1 MAETRDTH
9 LRQANTKA
17 TAVGLLT
24 DKKLEIKTD
33 PKTGEKHIEGTVTV
47 KTSDKNFVTFTVY
60 SKEKKNDKTD
70 NKAYAGLVTVMNE
83 FQSVADVGDDNA
95 DYIRVNGQLN
105 PYRGQNGNEI
115 IGYRGSFFNR
125 IRNVDNVVP
134 DASFEVEMFIQSMV
148 PEMGKDEDGEMTE
161 TGRLKITGWVPTYN
175 GIEPVDLIVPEDLA
189 DACDNTYEP
198 GQTVEF
204 YGDIVNNSIEEIIEK
219 PVAFGK
225 PKKEVRRSF
234 VNELIVTGG
243 SSPYEGDEETDKDH
257 VPYDR
262 DTINAAITQRNIEIE
277 EAKNKAKNGGAN
289 GGGRGTTPSGKA
301 HGRSLNLMG
310 I

>member
-1 MAETRDTH
+1 MVETKTN

-70 NKAYAGLVTVMNE
+70 NKTYAGLVTVMNE
-83 FQSVADVGDDNA
+83 FQSVVDAGDNA

-125 IRNVDNVVP
+125 IRNVENIEP
-134 DASFEVEMFIQSMV
+134 EATFEVEMFIQSIV
-148 PEMGKDEDGEMTE
+148 PEMGKDADGEMSE

-189 DACDNTYEP
+189 DACENTYEP

-204 YGDIVNNSIEEIIEK
+204 YGDIINNSIEETIEK

-225 PKKEVRRSF
+225 PKKEVRRTY

-243 SSPYEGDEETDKDH
+243 SDAYEDEEGDH
-257 VPYDR
+257 VPYDADAIKGAIADR
-262 DTINAAITQRNIEIE
+262 NAAIE
-277 EAKNKAKNGGAN
+277 EAKNKAKNGSAN
-289 GGGRGTTPSGKA
+289 TGVGRKAMPSGKA
-301 HGRSLNLMG
+301 HGRTLAIDM
-310 I
+310 

>member
-1 MAETRDTH
+1 METKTN

-24 DKKLEIKTD
+24 DKKMEIKTD

-47 KTSDKNFVTFTVY
+47 KTSDKNFITFTVY

-70 NKAYAGLVTVMNE
+70 NKTYAGFITVMNE
-83 FQSVADVGDDNA
+83 FQSVVDAGDNA

-125 IRNVDNVVP
+125 IRNIENLET
-134 DASFEVEMFIQSMV
+134 DASFEVEMFIQSIV
-148 PEMGKDEDGEMTE
+148 PEMGKDTDGEMSE

-189 DACDNTYEP
+189 DACENTYEP

-204 YGDIVNNSIEEIIEK
+204 YGDIINNSIEEIIEK

-225 PKKEVRRSF
+225 PKKEVRRTYI
-234 VNELIVTGG
+234 NELIVTSG
-243 SSPYEGDEETDKDH
+243 SEPYDGNEETDKDH

-262 DTINAAITQRNIEIE
+262 GAIEGAIAERNTAIE
-277 EAKNKAKNGGAN
+277 EAKNKAKNGNTGGA
-289 GGGRGTTPSGKA
+289 GRGATPSGRA
-301 HGRSLNLMG
+301 HGRTLKLDM
-310 I
+310 

>member
-1 MAETRDTH
+1 MTETKTN

-70 NKAYAGLVTVMNE
+70 NKTYAGLVTVMNE
-83 FQSVADVGDDNA
+83 FQSVVDAGDNA

-125 IRNVDNVVP
+125 IRNVENIEP
-134 DASFEVEMFIQSMV
+134 EATFEIEMFIQSIV
-148 PEMGKDEDGEMTE
+148 PEMGKDADGEMSE
-161 TGRLKITGWVPTYN
+161 TGRLKISGWVPTYN

-189 DACDNTYEP
+189 SACEDTYEP

-204 YGDIVNNSIEEIIEK
+204 YGDIINNSIEETIEK

-225 PKKEVRRSF
+225 PKKEVRRTYI
-234 VNELIVTGG
+234 NELIVTGG
-243 SSPYEGDEETDKDH
+243 SEPYDGDEETDKDH

-262 DTINAAITQRNIEIE
+262 GAIEGAIAERNTEIE
-277 EAKNKAKNGGAN
+277 EAKNKAKNGSSGA
-289 GGGRGTTPSGKA
+289 GRGATPSGKA
-301 HGRSLNLMG
+301 HGRTLKLDM
-310 I
+310 

>member
-1 MAETRDTH
+1 MAETKTN

-33 PKTGEKHIEGTVTV
+33 PKDGEKHIEGTVTV
-47 KTSDKNFVTFTVY
+47 KTSDKNFVTFSVY
-60 SKEKKNDKTD
+60 SKEKKKNGEE

-83 FQSVADVGDDNA
+83 FQSVADVGDNA

-105 PYRGQNGNEI
+105 PYRGQNGNEV

-125 IRNVDNVVP
+125 IRNVETIEP
-134 DASFEVEMFIQSMV
+134 EACFETEMFIQSIV
-148 PEMGKDEDGEMTE
+148 PEMGKDTDGEMTE

-189 DACDNTYEP
+189 DACENTYEP

-204 YGDIVNNSIEEIIEK
+204 YGDIINNSIEETIEK

-225 PKKEVRRSF
+225 PKKEVRRTY

-243 SSPYEGDEETDKDH
+243 SDAYEDEEGDH
-257 VPYDR
+257 VPYDADAIKGAIADR
-262 DTINAAITQRNIEIE
+262 NAAIE
-277 EAKNKAKNGGAN
+277 EAKNKAKSGSTGNMNRGAASS
-289 GGGRGTTPSGKA
+289 GRA
-301 HGRSLNLMG
+301 HGRTLKLD

>member
-1 MAETRDTH
+1 METKTN
-9 LRQANTKA
+9 LRQAKTKA

-24 DKKLEIKTD
+24 DKKMEIKTD

-47 KTSDKNFVTFTVY
+47 KTSDKNFITFTVY

-70 NKAYAGLVTVMNE
+70 NKTYAGLVTVMNE
-83 FQSVADVGDDNA
+83 FQSVVDAGDNA

-125 IRNVDNVVP
+125 IRNIENLETE
-134 DASFEVEMFIQSMV
+134 ASFEVEMFIQSIV
-148 PEMGKDEDGEMTE
+148 PEMGKDADGEMSE

-189 DACDNTYEP
+189 DACENTYEP

-204 YGDIVNNSIEEIIEK
+204 YGDIINNSIEETIEK

-225 PKKEVRRSF
+225 PKKEVRRTYI
-234 VNELIVTGG
+234 NELIVTGG
-243 SSPYEGDEETDKDH
+243 SEPYDGDEGTDKDH

-262 DTINAAITQRNIEIE
+262 GAIEGAIAERNTAIE
-277 EAKNKAKNGGAN
+277 EAKNKAKSGNTGGV
-289 GGGRGTTPSGKA
+289 GRNAAPSGRA

>member
-1 MAETRDTH
+1 MAETKTN

-33 PKTGEKHIEGTVTV
+33 PKDGEKHIEGTVTV
-47 KTSDKNFVTFTVY
+47 KTSDKNFVTFSVY
-60 SKEKKNDKTD
+60 SKEKKKNGEE

-83 FQSVADVGDDNA
+83 FQSVADVGDNA

-105 PYRGQNGNEI
+105 PYRGQNGNEV

-125 IRNVDNVVP
+125 IRNVETIEP
-134 DASFEVEMFIQSMV
+134 EACFETEMFIQSIV
-148 PEMGKDEDGEMTE
+148 PEMGKDTDGEMTE

-189 DACDNTYEP
+189 DACENTYEP

-204 YGDIVNNSIEEIIEK
+204 YGDIINNSIEETIEK

-225 PKKEVRRSF
+225 PKKEVRRTY

-243 SSPYEGDEETDKDH
+243 SDAYEDEEGDR
-257 VPYDR
+257 VPYDADAIKGAIADR
-262 DTINAAITQRNIEIE
+262 NAAIE
-277 EAKNKAKNGGAN
+277 EAKNKAKNGSAN
-289 GGGRGTTPSGKA
+289 TGVGRKAMPSGKA
-301 HGRSLNLMG
+301 HGRTLAIDM
-310 I
+310 

>member
-1 MAETRDTH
+1 MAETKTN

-33 PKTGEKHIEGTVTV
+33 PKTGEKHIEGTITV

-70 NKAYAGLVTVMNE
+70 NKTYAGLVTVMNE
-83 FQSVADVGDDNA
+83 FQSVVDAGDNA

-125 IRNVDNVVP
+125 IRNVENIEP
-134 DASFEVEMFIQSMV
+134 EATFEVEMFIQSIV
-148 PEMGKDEDGEMTE
+148 PEMGKDADGEMSE

-189 DACDNTYEP
+189 SACEDTYEP

-204 YGDIVNNSIEEIIEK
+204 YGDIINNSVEETIEK

-225 PKKEVRRSF
+225 PKKEVRRTYI
-234 VNELIVTGG
+234 NELIVTGG
-243 SSPYEGDEETDKDH
+243 SEPYDGDEETDKDH

-262 DTINAAITQRNIEIE
+262 GAIEGAIAERNTQIE
-277 EAKNKAKNGGAN
+277 EIKNKAKNGSSGA
-289 GGGRGTTPSGKA
+289 GRGATPSGKA
-301 HGRSLNLMG
+301 HGRTLKLDM
-310 I
+310 

>member
-1 MAETRDTH
+1 MTETKTN

-70 NKAYAGLVTVMNE
+70 NKTYAGLVTVMNE
-83 FQSVADVGDDNA
+83 FQSVVDAGDNA

-125 IRNVDNVVP
+125 IRNAENIESE
-134 DASFEVEMFIQSMV
+134 ATFEVEMFIQSIV
-148 PEMGKDEDGEMTE
+148 PEMGKDADGEMSE

-189 DACDNTYEP
+189 SACEDTYEP

-204 YGDIVNNSIEEIIEK
+204 YGDIINNSIEETIEK

-225 PKKEVRRSF
+225 PKKEVRRTYI
-234 VNELIVTGG
+234 NELIVTGG
-243 SSPYEGDEETDKDH
+243 SEPYDGDEETDKDH

-262 DTINAAITQRNIEIE
+262 GAIEGAIVERNTAIE
-277 EAKNKAKNGGAN
+277 EAKNKAKSGSSGA
-289 GGGRGTTPSGKA
+289 GRGAAPSGKA
-301 HGRSLNLMG
+301 HGRTLKLDM
-310 I
+310 

>member
-1 MAETRDTH
+1 MAETKTN

-47 KTSDKNFVTFTVY
+47 KTSNKNFITFTVY

-70 NKAYAGLVTVMNE
+70 NKTYAGLITVMNE
-83 FQSVADVGDDNA
+83 FRSVAEVGDENA

-125 IRNVDNVVP
+125 IRNVENLET
-134 DASFEVEMFIQSMV
+134 DASFEVEMFIQSIV
-148 PEMGKDEDGEMTE
+148 PEMGKDADGEMSE

-189 DACDNTYEP
+189 DACENTYEP

-204 YGDIVNNSIEEIIEK
+204 YGDIINNSIEEIIEK

-225 PKKEVRRSF
+225 PKKEVRRTYI
-234 VNELIVTGG
+234 NELIVTGG
-243 SSPYEGDEETDKDH
+243 SEPYDGDEETDKDH

-262 DTINAAITQRNIEIE
+262 GAIEGAIAERNTAIE
-277 EAKNKAKNGGAN
+277 EAKNKAKSGSSGA
-289 GGGRGTTPSGKA
+289 GRGATPSGRA

>member
-1 MAETRDTH
+1 MVETKTN

-17 TAVGLLT
+17 TAIGLLT

-70 NKAYAGLVTVMNE
+70 NKTYAGLVTVMNE
-83 FQSVADVGDDNA
+83 FQSVVDAGDNA

-125 IRNVDNVVP
+125 IRNVENIEP
-134 DASFEVEMFIQSMV
+134 EATFEVEMFIQSIV
-148 PEMGKDEDGEMTE
+148 PEMGKDADGEMSE
-161 TGRLKITGWVPTYN
+161 TGRLKISGWVPTYN

-189 DACDNTYEP
+189 SACEDTYEP

-204 YGDIVNNSIEEIIEK
+204 YGDIINNSIEETIEK

-225 PKKEVRRSF
+225 PKKEVRRTYI
-234 VNELIVTGG
+234 NELIVTGG
-243 SSPYEGDEETDKDH
+243 SEPYDGDEETDKDH

-262 DTINAAITQRNIEIE
+262 GAIEGAIAERNTAIE
-277 EAKNKAKNGGAN
+277 EAKNKAKNGSSGA
-289 GGGRGTTPSGKA
+289 GRGATPSGKA
-301 HGRSLNLMG
+301 HGRTLKLN

>member
-1 MAETRDTH
+1 MAETKTN

-33 PKTGEKHIEGTVTV
+33 PKDGEKHIEGTVTV
-47 KTSDKNFVTFTVY
+47 KTSDKNFVTFSVY
-60 SKEKKNDKTD
+60 SKEKKKNGEE

-83 FQSVADVGDDNA
+83 FQSVADVGDNA

-105 PYRGQNGNEI
+105 PYRGQNGNEV

-125 IRNVDNVVP
+125 IRNVETIEP
-134 DASFEVEMFIQSMV
+134 EACFETEMFIQSIV
-148 PEMGKDEDGEMTE
+148 PEMGKDADGEMTE

-189 DACDNTYEP
+189 DACENTYEP

-204 YGDIVNNSIEEIIEK
+204 YGDIINNSIEETIEK

-225 PKKEVRRSF
+225 PKKEVRRTY

-243 SSPYEGDEETDKDH
+243 SDAYEDEEGDH
-257 VPYDR
+257 VPYDADAIKGAIADR
-262 DTINAAITQRNIEIE
+262 NAAIER
-277 EAKNKAKNGGAN
+277 AKNKAKNGSAN
-289 GGGRGTTPSGKA
+289 TGVGRKAMPSGKA
-301 HGRSLNLMG
+301 HGRTLAIDM
-310 I
+310 

>member
-1 MAETRDTH
+1 MAETKTN

-33 PKTGEKHIEGTVTV
+33 PKDGEKHIEGTVTV
-47 KTSDKNFVTFTVY
+47 KTSDKNFVTFSVY
-60 SKEKKNDKTD
+60 SKEKKKNGEE

-83 FQSVADVGDDNA
+83 FQSVADVGDNA

-105 PYRGQNGNEI
+105 PYRGQNGNEV

-125 IRNVDNVVP
+125 IRNAENIEP
-134 DASFEVEMFIQSMV
+134 EACFETEMFIQSIV
-148 PEMGKDEDGEMTE
+148 PEMGKDADGEMTE

-189 DACDNTYEP
+189 DACENTYEP

-204 YGDIVNNSIEEIIEK
+204 YGDIINNSIEETIEK

-225 PKKEVRRSF
+225 PKKEVRRTY

-243 SSPYEGDEETDKDH
+243 SDAYEDEEGDH
-257 VPYDR
+257 VPYDADAIKGAIADR
-262 DTINAAITQRNIEIE
+262 NAAIE
-277 EAKNKAKNGGAN
+277 EAKNKAKNGAGAGN
-289 GGGRGTTPSGKA
+289 ARPSGA
-301 HGRSLNLMG
+301 RHGRTLKLDM
-310 I
+310 

>member
-1 MAETRDTH
+1 MAETKTN

-33 PKTGEKHIEGTVTV
+33 PKDGEKHIEGTVTV
-47 KTSDKNFVTFTVY
+47 KTSDKNFVTFSVY
-60 SKEKKNDKTD
+60 SKEKKKNGEE

-83 FQSVADVGDDNA
+83 FQSVADVGDNA

-105 PYRGQNGNEI
+105 PYRGQNGNEV

-125 IRNVDNVVP
+125 IRNAENIEP
-134 DASFEVEMFIQSMV
+134 EACFETEMFIQSIV
-148 PEMGKDEDGEMTE
+148 PEMGKDADGEMTE

-189 DACDNTYEP
+189 DACENTYEP

-204 YGDIVNNSIEEIIEK
+204 YGDIINNSIEETIEK

-225 PKKEVRRSF
+225 PKKEVRRTY

-243 SSPYEGDEETDKDH
+243 SDAYEDEEGDR
-257 VPYDR
+257 VPYDADAIKGAIADR
-262 DTINAAITQRNIEIE
+262 NAAIE
-277 EAKNKAKNGGAN
+277 EAKNKVKSGSTGNMSRGA
-289 GGGRGTTPSGKA
+289 TPSGKA
-301 HGRSLNLMG
+301 HGRSLDLMG

>member
-1 MAETRDTH
+1 MTETKTN
-9 LRQANTKA
+9 LRQAHTKA

-70 NKAYAGLVTVMNE
+70 NKTYAGLVTVMNE
-83 FQSVADVGDDNA
+83 FQSVVDAGDNA

-105 PYRGQNGNEI
+105 PFRGQNGEI
-115 IGYRGSFFNR
+115 MGYRGSFFNR
-125 IRNVDNVVP
+125 IRNVENIEP
-134 DASFEVEMFIQSMV
+134 EATFEVEMFIQSIV
-148 PEMGKDEDGEMTE
+148 PEMGKDADGEMSE

-189 DACDNTYEP
+189 SACEDTYEP

-204 YGDIVNNSIEEIIEK
+204 YGDIINNSVEETIEK

-225 PKKEVRRSF
+225 PKKEVRRTYI
-234 VNELIVTGG
+234 NELIVTGG
-243 SSPYEGDEETDKDH
+243 SEPYDGDEETDKDH

-262 DTINAAITQRNIEIE
+262 GAIEGAIAERNTQIE
-277 EAKNKAKNGGAN
+277 EIKNKAKNGSSGA
-289 GGGRGTTPSGKA
+289 GKGATPSGKA
-301 HGRSLNLMG
+301 HGRTLNLMV

>member
-1 MAETRDTH
+1 MTETKTN

-47 KTSDKNFVTFTVY
+47 KTSDKNFVTFIVY

-70 NKAYAGLVTVMNE
+70 NKTYAGLVTVMNE
-83 FQSVADVGDDNA
+83 FQSVVDAGDNA

-125 IRNVDNVVP
+125 IRNAKNIEP
-134 DASFEVEMFIQSMV
+134 EATFEVEMFIQSIV
-148 PEMGKDEDGEMTE
+148 PEMGKDADGEMSE

-189 DACDNTYEP
+189 NACEDTYEP

-204 YGDIVNNSIEEIIEK
+204 YGDIINNSVEETIEK

-225 PKKEVRRSF
+225 PKKEVRRTYI
-234 VNELIVTGG
+234 NELIVTGG
-243 SSPYEGDEETDKDH
+243 SEPYEDEEGDR
-257 VPYDR
+257 VPYDK
-262 DTINAAITQRNIEIE
+262 DAINGAIAERNTAIE
-277 EAKNKAKNGGAN
+277 EAKNKAKNGSNGA
-289 GGGRGTTPSGKA
+289 GKSATPSGRA
-301 HGRSLNLMG
+301 HGRTLKLDM
-310 I
+310 

>member
-1 MAETRDTH
+1 METKTN

-70 NKAYAGLVTVMNE
+70 NKTYAGLVTVMNE
-83 FQSVADVGDDNA
+83 FQSVVDAGDNA

-125 IRNVDNVVP
+125 IRNAENIESE
-134 DASFEVEMFIQSMV
+134 ATFEVEMFIQSIV
-148 PEMGKDEDGEMTE
+148 PEMGKDADGEMSE
-161 TGRLKITGWVPTYN
+161 TGRLKISGWVPTYN

-189 DACDNTYEP
+189 SACEDTYEP

-204 YGDIVNNSIEEIIEK
+204 YGDIINNSIEETIEK

-225 PKKEVRRSF
+225 PKKEVRRTYI
-234 VNELIVTGG
+234 NELIVTGG
-243 SSPYEGDEETDKDH
+243 SEPYDGDEETDKDH

-262 DTINAAITQRNIEIE
+262 GAIEGAIAERNTQIE
-277 EAKNKAKNGGAN
+277 EIKNKAKNGSSGA
-289 GGGRGTTPSGKA
+289 GRGATPSGRA
-301 HGRSLNLMG
+301 HGRTLKLDM
-310 I
+310 

>member
-1 MAETRDTH
+1 MAETKTN

-24 DKKLEIKTD
+24 DKKMEIKTD
-33 PKTGEKHIEGTVTV
+33 SKTGEKHIEGTVTV
-47 KTSDKNFVTFTVY
+47 KTSDKNFITFTVY

-70 NKAYAGLVTVMNE
+70 NKTYAGLLTVMNE
-83 FQSVADVGDDNA
+83 FQSVAEVGDGNA

-125 IRNVDNVVP
+125 IRNIENLET
-134 DASFEVEMFIQSMV
+134 DASFEVEMFIQSIV
-148 PEMGKDEDGEMTE
+148 PEMGKDADGEMSE

-189 DACDNTYEP
+189 DACENTYEP

-204 YGDIVNNSIEEIIEK
+204 YGDIINNSIEEIIEK

-225 PKKEVRRSF
+225 PKKEVRRTYI
-234 VNELIVTGG
+234 NELVVTGG
-243 SSPYEGDEETDKDH
+243 SEPYDGDEETDKDH

-262 DTINAAITQRNIEIE
+262 GAIEGAIAERNTQIE
-277 EAKNKAKNGGAN
+277 ENKNKAKNGSN
-289 GGGRGTTPSGKA
+289 GTGRGTTPSGRA
-301 HGRSLNLMG
+301 HGRTLKLDM
-310 I
+310 

>member
-1 MAETRDTH
+1 
-9 LRQANTKA
+9 
-17 TAVGLLT
+17 
-24 DKKLEIKTD
+24 
-33 PKTGEKHIEGTVTV
+33 
-47 KTSDKNFVTFTVY
+47 
-60 SKEKKNDKTD
+60 
-70 NKAYAGLVTVMNE
+70 MNE
-83 FQSVADVGDDNA
+83 FKSVADVGDDDA

-105 PYRGQNGNEI
+105 PYRGQNGNEV

-125 IRNVDNVVP
+125 IRNVENLVP

-148 PEMGKDEDGEMTE
+148 PEMGKDADGEMSE
-161 TGRLKITGWVPTYN
+161 TGRLKISGWVPTYN

-262 DTINAAITQRNIEIE
+262 DAINAAITERNIAIE
-277 EAKNKAKNGGAN
+277 EAKNKAKSGSNSV
-289 GGGRGTTPSGKA
+289 GRGTTPSGKA

>member
-1 MAETRDTH
+1 MAETKTN

-33 PKTGEKHIEGTVTV
+33 PKDGEKHIEGTVTV
-47 KTSDKNFVTFTVY
+47 KTSDKNFVTFSVY
-60 SKEKKNDKTD
+60 SKEKKKNGEE

-83 FQSVADVGDDNA
+83 FQSVADVGDNA

-105 PYRGQNGNEI
+105 PYRGQNGNEV

-125 IRNVDNVVP
+125 IRNVETIEP
-134 DASFEVEMFIQSMV
+134 EACFETEMFIQSIV
-148 PEMGKDEDGEMTE
+148 PEMGKDADGEMTE

-189 DACDNTYEP
+189 DACENTYEP

-204 YGDIVNNSIEEIIEK
+204 YGDIINNSIEETIEK

-225 PKKEVRRSF
+225 PKKEVRRTY

-243 SSPYEGDEETDKDH
+243 SDAYEDEEGDR
-257 VPYDR
+257 VPYDADAIKGAIADR
-262 DTINAAITQRNIEIE
+262 NAAIE
-277 EAKNKAKNGGAN
+277 EAKNKAKSGSTGNMSRGA
-289 GGGRGTTPSGKA
+289 GPSGRA
-301 HGRSLNLMG
+301 HGRTLKLD

>member
-9 LRQANTKA
+9 LRQAKTKA

-33 PKTGEKHIEGTVTV
+33 PKDGEKHIEGTVTV
-47 KTSDKNFVTFTVY
+47 KTSDKNFVTFSVY
-60 SKEKKNDKTD
+60 SKEKKKNGEE

-83 FQSVADVGDDNA
+83 FQSVADVGDNA

-105 PYRGQNGNEI
+105 PYRGQNGNEV

-125 IRNVDNVVP
+125 IRNTENIEP
-134 DASFEVEMFIQSMV
+134 EACFETEMFIQSIV
-148 PEMGKDEDGEMTE
+148 PEMGKDADGEMTE

-175 GIEPVDLIVPEDLA
+175 GIEPIDLIVPEDLA
-189 DACDNTYEP
+189 DACENTYEP

-204 YGDIVNNSIEEIIEK
+204 YGDIINNSVEETIEK

-225 PKKEVRRSF
+225 PKKEVRRTY

-243 SSPYEGDEETDKDH
+243 SDAYEDEEGDH
-257 VPYDR
+257 VPYDADAIKGAIADR
-262 DTINAAITQRNIEIE
+262 NAAIE
-277 EAKNKAKNGGAN
+277 EAKNKAKSGSTGNMSRGAA
-289 GGGRGTTPSGKA
+289 PSGRA
-301 HGRSLNLMG
+301 HGRTLKLDM
-310 I
+310 

>member
-1 MAETRDTH
+1 MAETKTN
-9 LRQANTKA
+9 LRQANTKV

-24 DKKLEIKTD
+24 DKKLEIKAD

-47 KTSDKNFVTFTVY
+47 KISDKNFVTFNVY

-70 NKAYAGLVTVMNE
+70 NKTYAGLVTVMSE
-83 FQSVADVGDDNA
+83 FMSVVDAGDNA
-95 DYIRVNGQLN
+95 DYIRATGQLN

-125 IRNVDNVVP
+125 IRNVENVEP
-134 DASFEVEMFIQSMV
+134 EATFEIEMFIQSIV
-148 PEMGKDEDGEMTE
+148 PEMGKDADGEMSE
-161 TGRLKITGWVPTYN
+161 TGRLKISGWVPTYN

-204 YGDIVNNSIEEIIEK
+204 YGDIINNSIEEVTEK

-225 PKKEVRRSF
+225 PKKEVRRTYI
-234 VNELIVTGG
+234 NELIVTGG
-243 SSPYEGDEETDKDH
+243 SEPYDGDEETDKEH
-257 VPYDR
+257 VPYDA
-262 DTINAAITQRNIEIE
+262 DAISGAIAERNTQIE
-277 EAKNKAKNGGAN
+277 EAKNKAKNGSN
-289 GGGRGTTPSGKA
+289 GNSRNATPSGKA
-301 HGRSLNLMG
+301 HGRTLKLDM
-310 I
+310 

>member
-1 MAETRDTH
+1 MAETKTN
-9 LRQANTKA
+9 LRQAKTKA

-24 DKKLEIKTD
+24 DKKMEIKTD

-47 KTSDKNFVTFTVY
+47 KTSDKNFITFTVY

-70 NKAYAGLVTVMNE
+70 NKTYAGLITVMNE
-83 FQSVADVGDDNA
+83 FQSVAEVGDGNA

-125 IRNVDNVVP
+125 IRNIENLET
-134 DASFEVEMFIQSMV
+134 DASFEVEMFIQSIV
-148 PEMGKDEDGEMTE
+148 PEMGKDADGEMSE

-189 DACDNTYEP
+189 DACENTYEP

-204 YGDIVNNSIEEIIEK
+204 YGEIINNSIEEIIEK

-225 PKKEVRRSF
+225 PKKEVRRTYI
-234 VNELIVTGG
+234 NELIVTGG
-243 SSPYEGDEETDKDH
+243 SEPYDGDEETDKDH

-262 DTINAAITQRNIEIE
+262 GAIEGAIAERNTAIE
-277 EAKNKAKNGGAN
+277 EAKNKAKSGSSGA
-289 GGGRGTTPSGKA
+289 GRGATPSGRA
-301 HGRSLNLMG
+301 HGRTLKLDM
-310 I
+310 

>member
-1 MAETRDTH
+1 MAETKTN

-33 PKTGEKHIEGTVTV
+33 PKDGEKHIEGTVTV
-47 KTSDKNFVTFTVY
+47 KTSDKNFVTFSVY
-60 SKEKKNDKTD
+60 SKEKKKNGEE

-83 FQSVADVGDDNA
+83 FQSVADVGDNA

-105 PYRGQNGNEI
+105 PYRGQNGNEV

-125 IRNVDNVVP
+125 IRNAENIEP
-134 DASFEVEMFIQSMV
+134 EACFETEMFIQSIV
-148 PEMGKDEDGEMTE
+148 PEMGKDTDGEMTE

-189 DACDNTYEP
+189 DACENTYEP

-204 YGDIVNNSIEEIIEK
+204 YGDIINNSIEEIIEK

-225 PKKEVRRSF
+225 PKKEVHRTY
-234 VNELIVTGG
+234 VNELVVTGG
-243 SSPYEGDEETDKDH
+243 SDAYEDEEGDH
-257 VPYDR
+257 VPYDADAIKGAIADR
-262 DTINAAITQRNIEIE
+262 NAAIE
-277 EAKNKAKNGGAN
+277 EAKNKAKSGSTGSMSRGAA
-289 GGGRGTTPSGKA
+289 PSGRA

>member
-1 MAETRDTH
+1 METKTN

-24 DKKLEIKTD
+24 DKKMEIKTD

-47 KTSDKNFVTFTVY
+47 KTSDKNFITFTVY

-70 NKAYAGLVTVMNE
+70 NKTYAGLITVMNE
-83 FQSVADVGDDNA
+83 FRSVAEVGDENA

-115 IGYRGSFFNR
+115 VGYRGSFFNR
-125 IRNVDNVVP
+125 IRNIENLET
-134 DASFEVEMFIQSMV
+134 DASFEVEMFIQSIV
-148 PEMGKDEDGEMTE
+148 PEMGKDADGEMSE

-189 DACDNTYEP
+189 DACENTYEP

-204 YGDIVNNSIEEIIEK
+204 YGDIINNSIEEIIEK

-225 PKKEVRRSF
+225 PKKEVRRTYI
-234 VNELIVTGG
+234 NELIVTGG
-243 SSPYEGDEETDKDH
+243 SEPYDGDEETDKDH

-262 DTINAAITQRNIEIE
+262 GAIEGAIAERNTAIE
-277 EAKNKAKNGGAN
+277 EAKNKAKNSNTGGV
-289 GGGRGTTPSGKA
+289 GRGTAPSGRA
-301 HGRSLNLMG
+301 HGRTLKLDM
-310 I
+310 

>member
-1 MAETRDTH
+1 MAETKTN

-24 DKKLEIKTD
+24 DKKLEIKSD
-33 PKTGEKHIEGTVTV
+33 PKNGEKHIEGTVTV
-47 KTSDKNFVTFTVY
+47 KTSDKNFVTFSVY
-60 SKEKKNDKTD
+60 SKEKKKDGTE

-83 FQSVADVGDDNA
+83 FQSVADAGDNA

-105 PYRGQNGNEI
+105 PYRGQNGNEVV
-115 IGYRGSFFNR
+115 GYRGSFFNR
-125 IRNVDNVVP
+125 IRNVENIEP
-134 DASFEVEMFIQSMV
+134 EACFETEMFIQSIV
-148 PEMGKDEDGEMTE
+148 PEMGKDADGEMTE

-175 GIEPVDLIVPEDLA
+175 GIEPIDLIVPEDLA
-189 DACDNTYEP
+189 DACENTYEP

-204 YGDIVNNSIEEIIEK
+204 YGDIINNSIEETIEK

-225 PKKEVRRSF
+225 PKKEVRRTY

-243 SSPYEGDEETDKDH
+243 SDAYEDEEGDR
-257 VPYDR
+257 VPYDADAIKGAIADR
-262 DTINAAITQRNIEIE
+262 NAAIE
-277 EAKNKAKNGGAN
+277 EAKNKAKSGSSGV
-289 GGGRGTTPSGKA
+289 GRSATPSGRA

>member
-1 MAETRDTH
+1 MVETKTN

-70 NKAYAGLVTVMNE
+70 NKTYAGLVTVMNE
-83 FQSVADVGDDNA
+83 FQSVVDAGDNA

-125 IRNVDNVVP
+125 IRNAENIEP
-134 DASFEVEMFIQSMV
+134 EAIFEVEMFIQSIV
-148 PEMGKDEDGEMTE
+148 PEMGKDADGEMSE

-189 DACDNTYEP
+189 SACENTYEP

-204 YGDIVNNSIEEIIEK
+204 YGDIINNSIEETIEK

-225 PKKEVRRSF
+225 PKKEVRRTYI
-234 VNELIVTGG
+234 NELIVTGG
-243 SSPYEGDEETDKDH
+243 SEPYDGDEETDKEH

-262 DTINAAITQRNIEIE
+262 GAIEGAIAERNTEIE
-277 EAKNKAKNGGAN
+277 EAKNKAKNGSN
-289 GGGRGTTPSGKA
+289 GTGRGTTPSGRA
-301 HGRSLNLMG
+301 HGRTLKLDM
-310 I
+310 